1 MRGRRFG
8 RGVGRGG
15 AGGLRPIRKGKV
27 AHPLPLLLL
36 QEPLLG
42 GLVVDHGG
50 GAVRSRG
57 ARGSRGHIP
66 PLRVPRSREID
77 LHLGH
82 QHQPLRLGLHH
93 LRREGREGTAELH
106 GARGELGHPRR
117 AVLVPRRREPRLGR
131 GAIEVVIA
139 IRRGAGSRRIVR
151 RVPPL
156 PASHPILAPR
166 PASPSRKL
174 LMARESKIRHTT
186 QRGGGIQLLTMSA

>member
-1 MRGRRFG
+1 M
-8 RGVGRGG
+8 
-15 AGGLRPIRKGKV
+15 RPIRKGKV

-117 AVLVPRRREPRLGR
+117 AVLVSRRREPRLGR

-156 PASHPILAPR
+156 PASHPTLAPALLLRLGNFSWLVRVNSATR
-166 PASPSRKL
+166 PSEEEVS
-174 LMARESKIRHTT
+174 SC
-186 QRGGGIQLLTMSA
+186 